1 MGMSTGVAQSGG
13 SKRRRNK
20 RHQPINEINVTPFV
34 DVMLV
39 LLIIFMVAAPLLTV
53 GVEVDLPE
61 TAAAPVN
68 VETKPLEL
76 SITKD
81 GKIFLGGNSEN
92 AESATE
98 IPLNELTPKLR
109 AVTDATQEKFDTRI
123 FIKGDSAA
131 PYEIIA
137 KVLGQIS
144 AAGYK
149 KFTMTSLP
157 QQ

>member
-1 MGMSTGVAQSGG
+1 MSTGVASSGG
-13 SKRRRNK
+13 GKRRRSSR
-20 RHQPINEINVTPFV
+20 RHQPVNEINVTPFV

-61 TAAAPVN
+61 TSAGPVN
-68 VETKPLEL
+68 VETQP
-76 SITKD
+76 ITLTINKD
-81 GKIFLGGNSEN
+81 GKLFIQE
-92 AESATE
+92 TE
-98 IPLNELTPKLR
+98 IGLTELTPRLAAIAETR
-109 AVTDATQEKFDTRI
+109 DKFETRI
-123 FIKGDSAA
+123 FIRGDAA
-131 PYEIIA
+131 SPYEVIA
-137 KVLGQIS
+137 KVLGQVS

>member
-1 MGMSTGVAQSGG
+1 MGMSTGVAQAGG

-39 LLIIFMVAAPLLTV
+39 LLIIFMVTAPLLTV

-61 TAAAPVN
+61 TKAGPVN
-68 VETKPLEL
+68 VETQP
-76 SITKD
+76 ITLTISKD
-81 GKIFLGGNSEN
+81 GRVFIQE
-92 AESATE
+92 TE
-98 IPLNELTPKLR
+98 ITLNELTPRLAAISETR
-109 AVTDATQEKFDTRI
+109 EKFETRI
-123 FIKGDSAA
+123 FIKGDAA
-131 PYEIIA
+131 SPYEIIA

-157 QQ
+157 TQ

>member
-1 MGMSTGVAQSGG
+1 MGMSTGVAQAGG

-39 LLIIFMVAAPLLTV
+39 LLIIFMVTAPLLTV

-76 SITKD
+76 TITRE
-81 GKIFLGGNSEN
+81 GKIFLGGNSDN
-92 AESATE
+92 ATNATE
-98 IPLNELTPKLR
+98 IPLDELTAKLR
-109 AVTDATQEKFDTRI
+109 AVTDATLEKFDTRI

-131 PYEIIA
+131 SYEIVA

-144 AAGYK
+144 GAGYK

>member
-1 MGMSTGVAQSGG
+1 MGMSTGVAQAGG
-13 SKRRRNK
+13 SKRRRQK

-39 LLIIFMVAAPLLTV
+39 LLIIFMVTAPLLTV

-61 TAAAPVN
+61 TNAGPVN
-68 VETKPLEL
+68 VETQP
-76 SITKD
+76 ITLTISRD
-81 GKIFLGGNSEN
+81 GRIFIQE
-92 AESATE
+92 TE
-98 IPLNELTPKLR
+98 IGLNELTPRLAAIAETR
-109 AVTDATQEKFDTRI
+109 ERFETRI

-137 KVLGQIS
+137 KVLGQVS

-149 KFTMTSLP
+149 KFTMSSLP
-157 QQ
+157 EQ

>member
-1 MGMSTGVAQSGG
+1 MGMSTGVASSGG
-13 SKRRRNK
+13 GKRRRSSR
-20 RHQPINEINVTPFV
+20 RHQPVNEINVTPFV

-61 TAAAPVN
+61 TSAGPVN
-68 VETKPLEL
+68 VETQP
-76 SITKD
+76 ITLTINKD
-81 GKIFLGGNSEN
+81 GKLFIQE
-92 AESATE
+92 TE
-98 IPLNELTPKLR
+98 IGLTELTPRLAAIAETR
-109 AVTDATQEKFDTRI
+109 DKFETRI
-123 FIKGDSAA
+123 FIRGDAA
-131 PYEIIA
+131 SPYEVIA
-137 KVLGQIS
+137 KVLGQVS

>member
-1 MGMSTGVAQSGG
+1 MGAAVQQSESGG
-13 SKRRRNK
+13 RRR
-20 RHQPINEINVTPFV
+20 RRGRSRTRPMAEINVTPFV

-39 LLIIFMVAAPLLTV
+39 LLIIFMVTAPLLTV
-53 GVEVDLPE
+53 GVEVNLPE

-76 SITKD
+76 TITKD
-81 GKIFLGGNSEN
+81 GKVYLGGET
-92 AESATE
+92 SALE
-98 IPLNELTPKLR
+98 IPLAELTPKLR
-109 AVTDATQEKFDTRI
+109 AVTDATTEKFDTRI

-131 PYEIIA
+131 PYEVIA
-137 KVLGQIS
+137 KVLGQVS

>member
-13 SKRRRNK
+13 GKRRRAK
-20 RHQPINEINVTPFV
+20 RHQPVNEINVTPFV

-39 LLIIFMVAAPLLTV
+39 LLIIFMVSAPLLTA

-68 VETKPLEL
+68 VDTKPLVL
-76 SITKD
+76 TITKD
-81 GKIFLGGNSEN
+81 NRLFVGD
-92 AESATE
+92 TE
-98 IPLNELTPKLR
+98 DAPEVQLADLTPRLI
-109 AVTDATQEKFDTRI
+109 AITEATTEKFDTRI

-131 PYEIIA
+131 NYEIVA
-137 KVLGQIS
+137 KVLGQVS

>member
-1 MGMSTGVAQSGG
+1 MGMSTGVASSGG
-13 SKRRRNK
+13 GKRRRTK

-39 LLIIFMVAAPLLTV
+39 LLIIFMVTAPLLTV

-61 TAAAPVN
+61 TTANPVN
-68 VETKPLEL
+68 VETQP
-76 SITKD
+76 ITLTVNKN
-81 GKIFLGGNSEN
+81 GKLYIQESEI
-92 AESATE
+92 A
-98 IPLNELTPKLR
+98 LNELTPRLAAIAETR
-109 AVTDATQEKFDTRI
+109 EQFETRI
-123 FIKGDSAA
+123 FIRGDSTA

-157 QQ
+157 EQ

>member
-1 MGMSTGVAQSGG
+1 MGMSTGVASAKN
-13 SKRRRNK
+13 SRRRRSK

-39 LLIIFMVAAPLLTV
+39 LLIIFMVTAPLLTV

-61 TAAAPVN
+61 TNAGPVN
-68 VETKPLEL
+68 VETQP
-76 SITKD
+76 ITLTISKD
-81 GKIFLGGNSEN
+81 GQIFIQE
-92 AESATE
+92 TE
-98 IPLNELTPKLR
+98 IALAELTPRLAAIAETR
-109 AVTDATQEKFDTRI
+109 EKFETRI

-131 PYEIIA
+131 PYEVVA
-137 KVLGQIS
+137 RVLGQVS

-157 QQ
+157 NQ

>member
-13 SKRRRNK
+13 GKRRRTK

-39 LLIIFMVAAPLLTV
+39 LLIIFMVTAPLLTV

-68 VETKPLEL
+68 VDTEPLEL
-76 SITKD
+76 TITKE
-81 GKIFLGGNSEN
+81 GQIFLGSKDGSL
-92 AESATE
+92 E
-98 IPLNELTPKLR
+98 IPLAELTAKLT
-109 AVTDATQEKFDTRI
+109 AVTEATTEKFDTRI

-131 PYEIIA
+131 PYDIVA

>member
-1 MGMSTGVAQSGG
+1 MSTGVASSGG
-13 SKRRRNK
+13 GKRRRSSR
-20 RHQPINEINVTPFV
+20 RHQPVNEINVTPFV

-61 TAAAPVN
+61 TSAGPVN
-68 VETKPLEL
+68 VETQP
-76 SITKD
+76 ITLTINKD
-81 GKIFLGGNSEN
+81 GKLFIQE
-92 AESATE
+92 TE
-98 IPLNELTPKLR
+98 IGLTELTPRLAAIAETR
-109 AVTDATQEKFDTRI
+109 DKFETRI
-123 FIKGDSAA
+123 FIRGDAA
-131 PYEIIA
+131 SPYEVIA

>member
-1 MGMSTGVAQSGG
+1 MGMSTGVASSGG
-13 SKRRRNK
+13 GKRRRGNR
-20 RHQPINEINVTPFV
+20 RHQPVNEINVTPFV

-61 TAAAPVN
+61 TSAGPVN
-68 VETKPLEL
+68 VETQP
-76 SITKD
+76 ITLTINKD
-81 GKIFLGGNSEN
+81 GKLFIQE
-92 AESATE
+92 TE
-98 IPLNELTPKLR
+98 IGLNELTPRLAAIADTR
-109 AVTDATQEKFDTRI
+109 EQFETRI
-123 FIKGDSAA
+123 FIRGDASS
-131 PYEIIA
+131 PYEVIA

-144 AAGYK
+144 SAGYK

>member
-13 SKRRRNK
+13 SKRRRSK

-39 LLIIFMVAAPLLTV
+39 LLIIFMVTAPLLTV

-61 TAAAPVN
+61 TKAGPVN
-68 VETKPLEL
+68 VETQPITLTISRDGQIFIQETEIGLGEL
-76 SITKD
+76 SPRLAAI
-81 GKIFLGGNSEN
+81 
-92 AESATE
+92 AET
-98 IPLNELTPKLR
+98 R
-109 AVTDATQEKFDTRI
+109 EKFDTRI
-123 FIKGDSAA
+123 FIKGDSQA
-131 PYEIIA
+131 PYEVVA

-144 AAGYK
+144 SAGYK

>member
-1 MGMSTGVAQSGG
+1 MGMSTGVARAGG
-13 SKRRRNK
+13 SKRRRAK

-39 LLIIFMVAAPLLTV
+39 LLIIFMVTAPLLTV

-61 TAAAPVN
+61 TSAAPVN
-68 VETKPLEL
+68 VETQP
-76 SITKD
+76 ITLTISKD
-81 GKIFLGGNSEN
+81 GKIFIQE
-92 AESATE
+92 TE
-98 IPLNELTPKLR
+98 ISLGELTPRLTAIAETR
-109 AVTDATQEKFDTRI
+109 EKFDTRI

-149 KFTMTSLP
+149 KFTMSSLP

>member
-1 MGMSTGVAQSGG
+1 MGMSTGVAQAGG
-13 SKRRRNK
+13 KRRRKK

-39 LLIIFMVAAPLLTV
+39 LLIIFMVTAPLLTV

-61 TAAAPVN
+61 TVAAPVN

-76 SITKD
+76 TITKD
-81 GKIFLGGNSEN
+81 GKIFLGGETD
-92 AESATE
+92 ALE
-98 IPLNELTPKLR
+98 IPLAELTPKLR
-109 AVTDATQEKFDTRI
+109 AVTDATTEKFDTRI

-137 KVLGQIS
+137 KVLGQVS

>member
-1 MGMSTGVAQSGG
+1 MGMSTGVAQAGG
-13 SKRRRNK
+13 KRRRKK

-39 LLIIFMVAAPLLTV
+39 LLIIFMVTAPLLTV

-76 SITKD
+76 TVTRE
-81 GKIFLGGNSEN
+81 GKIFLGGDV
-92 AESATE
+92 SALE
-98 IPLNELTPKLR
+98 IPLAELTPKLR
-109 AVTDATQEKFDTRI
+109 AVTDATTEKFETRI

>member
-1 MGMSTGVAQSGG
+1 MGMSTGVASSGG
-13 SKRRRNK
+13 GKRRRSSR
-20 RHQPINEINVTPFV
+20 RHQPVNEINVTPFV

-61 TAAAPVN
+61 TSAGPVN
-68 VETKPLEL
+68 VETQP
-76 SITKD
+76 ITLTINKD
-81 GKIFLGGNSEN
+81 GKLFIQE
-92 AESATE
+92 TE
-98 IPLNELTPKLR
+98 IGLTELTPRLAAIAETR
-109 AVTDATQEKFDTRI
+109 DKFETRI
-123 FIKGDSAA
+123 FIRGDAA
-131 PYEIIA
+131 SPYEVIA

>member
-1 MGMSTGVAQSGG
+1 MGMSTGVAQAGG
-13 SKRRRNK
+13 KRRRKK

-39 LLIIFMVAAPLLTV
+39 LLIIFMVTAPLLTV

-61 TAAAPVN
+61 TSAAPVN

-76 SITKD
+76 TITKD
-81 GKIFLGGNSEN
+81 GKIYLGGNSEN
-92 AESATE
+92 ATTATE
-98 IPLNELTPKLR
+98 IPLNELTAKLR
-109 AVTDATQEKFDTRI
+109 AVTDATAEKFETRI

-137 KVLGQIS
+137 QVLGQVS

>member
-1 MGMSTGVAQSGG
+1 MGAAVQQNGG
-13 SKRRRNK
+13 GNGRRRG
-20 RHQPINEINVTPFV
+20 RRRGRAQPMAEINVTPFV

-61 TAAAPVN
+61 TSAGPVN
-68 VETKPLEL
+68 VETQP
-76 SITKD
+76 ITLTINKD
-81 GKIFLGGNSEN
+81 GKLFIQE
-92 AESATE
+92 TE
-98 IPLNELTPKLR
+98 IGLTELTPRLAAIAETR
-109 AVTDATQEKFDTRI
+109 DKFETRI
-123 FIKGDSAA
+123 FIRGDAA
-131 PYEIIA
+131 SPYEVIA
-137 KVLGQIS
+137 KVLGQVS

>member
-1 MGMSTGVAQSGG
+1 MGMSTGVAQAGG
-13 SKRRRNK
+13 KRRRKK

-39 LLIIFMVAAPLLTV
+39 LLIIFMVTAPLLTV

-76 SITKD
+76 TVTSE
-81 GKIFLGGNSEN
+81 GKIYLGGDT
-92 AESATE
+92 SALE
-98 IPLNELTPKLR
+98 IPLDELTAKLR
-109 AVTDATQEKFDTRI
+109 AVTDATTEKFDTRI

>member
-1 MGMSTGVAQSGG
+1 MGMSTGVAQAGG
-13 SKRRRNK
+13 KCRRTK

-39 LLIIFMVAAPLLTV
+39 LLIIFMVTAPLLTV

-76 SITKD
+76 TVTRD
-81 GKIFLGGNSEN
+81 GKIYLGGET
-92 AESATE
+92 SALE
-98 IPLNELTPKLR
+98 IPLDELTPKLR
-109 AVTDATQEKFDTRI
+109 AVTDATTEKFETRI

-131 PYEIIA
+131 PYEIVA

-157 QQ
+157 EQ

>member
-13 SKRRRNK
+13 SKRRRNR

-39 LLIIFMVAAPLLTV
+39 LLIIFMVTAPLLTV

-61 TAAAPVN
+61 TSAGPVN
-68 VETKPLEL
+68 VETQP
-76 SITKD
+76 ITLTVSKS
-81 GKIFLGGNSEN
+81 GQLFIQESEI
-92 AESATE
+92 S
-98 IPLNELTPKLR
+98 LDQLTPRLAAIAETR
-109 AVTDATQEKFDTRI
+109 DRFETRI
-123 FIKGDSAA
+123 FIRGDSAA
-131 PYEIIA
+131 PYEIVA

-149 KFTMTSLP
+149 KFTMSSLP
-157 QQ
+157 EQ

>member
-13 SKRRRNK
+13 GKRRRKK

-39 LLIIFMVAAPLLTV
+39 LLIIFMVTAPLLTV

-61 TAAAPVN
+61 TKAGPVN
-68 VETKPLEL
+68 VETQPITLTISKDGQIFIQETEISLQEL
-76 SITKD
+76 SPRLAAIADT
-81 GKIFLGGNSEN
+81 
-92 AESATE
+92 
-98 IPLNELTPKLR
+98 R
-109 AVTDATQEKFDTRI
+109 EKFETRI
-123 FIKGDSAA
+123 FIKGDSQA
-131 PYEIIA
+131 PYEVVA

-144 AAGYK
+144 SAGYK